1 MSFTGRD
8 ILVPRVRP
16 HCDPT
21 AGRPTPK
28 PGQIPMHK
36 RTLVSIM
43 EIPAGEEIPG
53 IGSKL
58 GRPRNGKQLIRIAE
72 TPQERQKRCDQER
85 EAQNQKRAS
94 FINQTPAQAE
104 PKPRES
110 NVTTLIDHLK
120 ASQAKAD
127 ERAEKR
133 SDHKASRESSL
144 TERRE
149 SRRFSSADPTPN
161 AARSFLVPDLTIMND
176 FVSGTL
182 RLSTMRNGVPIFV
195 KNGKVHDRD
204 VSARAPAKH
213 HAVESVAVPQD
224 EEEIFVSLDKLREEI
239 GTLQEHDARVSEQ
252 AENLQSE
259 TKQLALEIHD
269 LKAQLS
275 GTERE
280 PRVSAS
286 VATEIK
292 HLKQEKSSK

>member
-8 ILVPRVRP
+8 IVVPRVRP

-21 AGRPTPK
+21 AGRPTRK
-28 PGQIPMHK
+28 PGYIPIHK
-36 RTLVSIM
+36 RTLVSII
-43 EIPAGEEIPG
+43 EIPAGQEIPG
-53 IGSKL
+53 VGSKL
-58 GRPRNGKQLIRIAE
+58 GRPRNGRQLIRIAE
-72 TPQERQKRCDQER
+72 TPQERQKRYDQEH
-85 EAQNQKRAS
+85 EVQNQKRAS
-94 FINQTPAQAE
+94 FANQTPAQPE

-127 ERAEKR
+127 ERAEKKAN
-133 SDHKASRESSL
+133 HKAPREPR
-144 TERRE
+144 TETHE
-149 SRRFSSADPTPN
+149 SRRFSSAAPTPN

-204 VSARAPAKH
+204 VSAGTPAKH

-280 PRVSAS
+280 PRVGAS
-286 VATEIK
+286 VAAEIK